1 MKRNTWIFVICFCI
15 AALLW
20 LSVTLSRVY
29 RVQTE
34 IPIRFVYP
42 ENTYLI
48 MQKKRQTV
56 RIEIE
61 GQGFE
66 VLRFLLKKSRDT
78 LNVNLEFIAGAFQAN
93 LQSELNLFKSRF
105 PPKIT
110 PVSIMPSKASYI
122 PQQIVRKKV
131 PVVFRSNIHE
141 LPYYNFVV
149 QPRLIPDS
157 IWVYG
162 TPSRLDRIQE
172 WETQIFTLQDN
183 QSIFQERIELAS
195 NPYNDLN
202 IEKTSIMVQGVIGKY
217 TEKMIR
223 KKIQVLNVPDS
234 LEVHLIPQ
242 TLYIYYK
249 VPLTQYEK
257 VKDKDFDVFIDY
269 QRIHDKVSNA
279 TPEIFCKDKKVRGI
293 QVYPNRVYV
302 GIRKKN
308 TTQNKN
314 TE

>member
-1 MKRNTWIFVICFCI
+1 MKRNTWIFIICFFI

-29 RVQTE
+29 RVQ
-34 IPIRFVYP
+34 IDVPIKYIYP

-48 MQKKRQTV
+48 TQKKRQTV

-66 VLRFLLKKSRDT
+66 VLRFLLKKDKDT

-110 PVSIMPSKASYI
+110 PVSIVPNKVSYT
-122 PQQIVRKKV
+122 PQQIMRKKV
-131 PVVFRSNIHE
+131 PVIFRSNIHE

-149 QPRLIPDS
+149 QPKLIPDS
-157 IWVYG
+157 VWVYG

-183 QSIFQERIELAS
+183 QNIFQERIELAS

-202 IEKTSIMVQGVIGKY
+202 IEKTLIMVQGVIGKY
-217 TEKMIR
+217 TEKTVR
-223 KKIQVLNVPDS
+223 KKIQVVNIPDS
-234 LEVHLIPQ
+234 VEVHLIPH
-242 TLYIYYK
+242 TLDIYYK
-249 VPLTQYEK
+249 VPLTQYDK
-257 VKDKDFDVFIDY
+257 VTDKDFDVFIDY
-269 QRIHDKVSNA
+269 QRIHDNVSNA
-279 TPEIFCKDKKVRGI
+279 TPEVFCKDKKVRGI
-293 QVYPNRVYV
+293 QTYPNRVYV
-302 GIRKKN
+302 GVRKK
-308 TTQNKN
+308 QNLQDKSTN
-314 TE
+314 

>member
-1 MKRNTWIFVICFCI
+1 MKRNTWIFVICFFI
-15 AALLW
+15 ATLLW

-29 RVQTE
+29 RVQVE

-48 MQKKRQTV
+48 MQKKRQTAH
-56 RIEIE
+56 IEIE

-66 VLRFLLKKSRDT
+66 ILRFLLKKDKDT

-110 PVSIMPSKASYI
+110 PVSIIPNKVSYI

-131 PVVFRSNIHE
+131 PVVFRSNIQE
-141 LPYYNFVV
+141 MPYYNFVV

-157 IWVYG
+157 VWIYG
-162 TPSRLDRIQE
+162 TPARIERIQE

-183 QSIFQERIELAS
+183 QSIFQERIELAN
-195 NPYNDLN
+195 NPYNDVN
-202 IEKTSIMVQGVIGKY
+202 VEKTFILVQGVIGKY
-217 TEKMIR
+217 TEKTV
-223 KKIQVLNVPDS
+223 KKEIQVLNVPDS
-234 LEVHLIPQ
+234 IEVHLVPHA
-242 TLYIYYK
+242 LDIYYK
-249 VPLTQYEK
+249 VPLTQYDK
-257 VKDKDFDVFIDY
+257 VTAKDFDVYIDY

-279 TPEIFCKDKKVRGI
+279 TPEVFCKDKKVRGI

-302 GIRKKN
+302 GIRKKGSV
-308 TTQNKN
+308 QNKN